1 MKNKAINA
9 TTHVFSASDKLLPD
23 ANIWI
28 YLNGPASDPTKWA
41 VQTYSAILGDI
52 LNAGAEVFLDVLVLS
67 EFINRFARME
77 MNRLQ
82 PGQRDFKAFRQSAD
96 FPPVATAIQQQTSQI
111 LAMCQPLDHPFS
123 EWNHTQMLTDF
134 GLGGADWNDQL
145 LVENCRKHGISP
157 LTNDGDFTEGGIN
170 VFTANG
176 KLIRAC
182 P

>member
-9 TTHVFSASDKLLPD
+9 TCHAFSAADKLLPD

-52 LNAGAEVFLDVLVLS
+52 LNAGAELFLDVLVLS

-82 PGQRDFKAFRQSAD
+82 PGQRDFKAFRQSAA
-96 FPPVATAIQQQTSQI
+96 FAPVALAIQQQTSQI
-111 LAMCQPLDHPFS
+111 LTMCQPLDHPFS
-123 EWNHTQMLTDF
+123 EWNHTQMLADF
-134 GLGGADWNDQL
+134 GTGGADWNDQL
-145 LVENCRKHGISP
+145 LVENCRKYGISP
-157 LTNDGDFTEGGIN
+157 LTNDGDFTEGGIS
-170 VFTANG
+170 VFTANNR
-176 KLIRAC
+176 LLVAC

>member
-1 MKNKAINA
+1 MKNRAINA
-9 TTHVFSASDKLLPD
+9 STYAFSAADKLLPD

-28 YLNGPASDPTKWA
+28 YLNGPASNPGYWA
-41 VQTYSAILGDI
+41 VQAYSAILGDI
-52 LNAGAEVFLDVLVLS
+52 LTAGAELYLDVLVLS

-77 MNRLQ
+77 MNRL
-82 PGQRDFKAFRQSAD
+82 GQQDFKAFRQSPA
-96 FPPVATAIQQQTSQI
+96 FAPVALAIQQQTSQI

-123 EWNHTQMLTDF
+123 EWNHAQLLADF
-134 GLGGADWNDQL
+134 GSGGADWNDQL

-157 LTNDGDFTEGGIN
+157 LTNDGDFTVGGIS

-176 KLIRAC
+176 KLLRAC

>member
-28 YLNGPASDPTKWA
+28 YLNGPASNPGYWA
-41 VQTYSAILGDI
+41 VQAYSAVLGNI
-52 LNAGAEVFLDVLVLS
+52 LNAGAELYLDVLVLS

-77 MNRLQ
+77 MNRL
-82 PGQRDFKAFRQSAD
+82 GQRDFKSFRQSAA
-96 FPPVATAIQQQTSQI
+96 FAPVALAIQQQTSQI

-123 EWNHTQMLTDF
+123 EWNHSQMLTDF

-145 LVENCRKHGISP
+145 LVENCRKHGVSP